1 MRRGDETPHA
11 RCGAGRAAYDGGV
24 RALSASIA
32 ARFAD
37 ILPTDSTKSEGKRTH
52 QERIF
57 VENSLSFQYSTG
69 RYGII
74 GERRARFS
82 RPVP

>member
-1 MRRGDETPHA
+1 
-11 RCGAGRAAYDGGV
+11 
-24 RALSASIA
+24 
-32 ARFAD
+32 
-37 ILPTDSTKSEGKRTH
+37 LPTDSTKSEGKRTH

-57 VENSLSFQYSTG
+57 VENPLSFQYSTG